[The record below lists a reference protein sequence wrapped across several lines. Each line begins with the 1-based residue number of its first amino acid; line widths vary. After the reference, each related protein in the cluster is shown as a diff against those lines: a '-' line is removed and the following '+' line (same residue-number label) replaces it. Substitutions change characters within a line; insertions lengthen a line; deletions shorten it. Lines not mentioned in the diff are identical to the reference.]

1 MILLNMTYLIIGQ
14 NLDQQKEQ
22 TLQIIQKYNTREIS
36 KYDDIFNIP
45 DIHILRTQED
55 SIKIDEVRDFLQSIK
70 FKPFE
75 EKYQF
80 AIIEQAQKLTTESQN
95 ALLKTLEEQNDHTNI
110 ILQISSSKSILDT
123 ILSRGKKLYIQD
135 KKSIK
140 DSYTLKLTSQ
150 NLIEKFKQVEELSK
164 LSKQE
169 ILEELS
175 SMSNTLSNILQENHN
190 EKSDIILNY
199 IDEIEKAY
207 RLINSNGNKKLV
219 LENLVIQ
226 TSNIK

>member
-22 TLQIIQKYNTREIS
+22 TLKIIQKYNTREIS

-190 EKSDIILNY
+190 DKSDIILNY